1 MIMKKVRGYLVIGN
15 TFSKYFMVGLLAFAV
30 DTTTFVIMRNI
41 FSLSLAKSNVIG
53 MLVGL
58 LVSFSLNH
66 SWVFSKAFTP
76 SKSALRF
83 ILFITNNIMVLY
95 ASTWLIVTL
104 EEFTSHFGYTSIRE
118 VLCKMAVMSLV
129 VVWNFTVYSKIIFR
143 EPKLKIG
150 EHETIPT

>member
-1 MIMKKVRGYLVIGN
+1 MILKKVRGYSSLGN
-15 TFSKYFMVGLLAFAV
+15 RFSKYFLVGLLAFVV
-30 DTTTFVIMRNI
+30 DTTVFVITRNI
-41 FSLSLAKSNVIG
+41 FLLGLAKSNVIG

-58 LVSFSLNH
+58 LVSFTLNH
-66 SWVFSKAFTP
+66 SWVFSKTFTP
-76 SKSALRF
+76 SRSILRF
-83 ILFITNNIMVLY
+83 IVFITNNIMVLY

-104 EEFTSHFGYTSIRE
+104 EELTSHFGYTSIRE

-150 EHETIPT
+150 EHASIPT